1 MAASKTMDWENISKG
16 LKEMKFE
23 VRGAIYDAAM
33 KRSAA
38 GKPVLFLNVGNP
50 HALGQKPITFMRQ
63 VLSLVMAPSLMEDPR
78 TASAFPSDA
87 IARAKKYLAMMTGG
101 VGAYSDSRGN
111 GGVIEEIGQ
120 FLVRRDGIPPAPNT
134 IFLTNGA
141 SEGVRMCLRALL
153 TNSGNNRG
161 VMTPIPQYPLYTASI
176 QLYDGKLC
184 GYYLDEASTWGM
196 KMCELK
202 RSIDEARSNGI
213 EVVAMVFINPGN
225 PTGQCLSLED
235 IQAIINF
242 CIEEK
247 LVLFADEVYQE
258 NLYTEKPFVSARK
271 VLHDMGAP
279 KNKQL
284 ELVSFHTTSK
294 GAWGECGLRGGYFEL
309 MNVDPRTADEL
320 YKLASINLSPNA
332 PGQVAMGVM
341 TNPPVPGDESYPLY
355 KREIDE
361 RVASLGRRAKMI
373 CDAFNSCEGITCQ
386 PTEGS
391 MYSFPLLCLPKAAMD
406 AADAAGV
413 PVDVFYCLQLLDQT
427 GISSTPGSA
436 FSQVPGTFHL
446 RVTILP
452 PEEDIAKMMAD
463 FKTFHDSFMKQYRSP
478 ATPKL

>member
-1 MAASKTMDWENISKG
+1 
-16 LKEMKFE
+16 
-23 VRGAIYDAAM
+23 
-33 KRSAA
+33 
-38 GKPVLFLNVGNP
+38 
-50 HALGQKPITFMRQ
+50 
-63 VLSLVMAPSLMEDPR
+63 
-78 TASAFPSDA
+78 
-87 IARAKKYLAMMTGG
+87 
-101 VGAYSDSRGN
+101 
-111 GGVIEEIGQ
+111 
-120 FLVRRDGIPPAPNT
+120 
-134 IFLTNGA
+134 
-141 SEGVRMCLRALL
+141 
-153 TNSGNNRG
+153 
-161 VMTPIPQYPLYTASI
+161 
-176 QLYDGKLC
+176 
-184 GYYLDEASTWGM
+184 
-196 KMCELK
+196 
-202 RSIDEARSNGI
+202 
-213 EVVAMVFINPGN
+213 
-225 PTGQCLSLED
+225 
-235 IQAIINF
+235 
-242 CIEEK
+242 
-247 LVLFADEVYQE
+247 
-258 NLYTEKPFVSARK
+258 